1 MKPAMKSEE
10 SWGSVEQLR
19 SAAEARLAELESDGG
34 EWPGAL
40 THELEL
46 HRIELE
52 MQNQS
57 LQEMRVEAEN
67 AMARLAEINGHLEE
81 LVASRTLQLEA
92 ARQKAELASRVK
104 SRFLSNMSHE
114 LRTPLNAI
122 TGMTNLALSR
132 AVDPEQIR
140 QLEIVGRSLF
150 VLHGVINSVLDIS
163 KIEAGKMALAED
175 VIRLD
180 RIFEDLREIIAF
192 SANQKSIQLV
202 FELSPECAEIPLMG
216 DSLRLSQIL
225 LNLAGN
231 ATKFTDQGSIQ
242 VRGMPVGRDAC
253 RMWVRFEVEDSGAGI
268 AEEDQERL
276 FLPFEQLDGSAG
288 RARGGSGLGL
298 AISMQLVTAMGGRM
312 GVVSEVGKGSRFWF
326 EVPLRIVTAAS
337 PHATEP
343 RGPDPELALK
353 ACHPGARVLVA
364 EDDPINQEI
373 LGVMLRNSGL
383 QVDFS
388 ADGRQAVQAAAAAR
402 YDAVLMDIRM
412 PEMDGLSAAREI
424 RAMPGYQTTPI
435 IALSAD
441 AFEEDRAKSFEAG
454 MSAHLVKPVDRHLL
468 FSTLLKW
475 MVPGKA

>member
-1 MKPAMKSEE
+1 MKSEE
-10 SWGSVEQLR
+10 YWGSIEQLR

-163 KIEAGKMALAED
+163 KIEAGKMALTED

-202 FELSPECAEIPLMG
+202 FELSPECAKIPLMG
-216 DSLRLSQIL
+216 DGLRLSQIL

-242 VRGMPVGRDAC
+242 VRGMPVGQDAC

-454 MSAHLVKPVDRHLL
+454 MNAHLVKPVDRHLL
-468 FSTLLKW
+468 FLTLLKW

>member
-1 MKPAMKSEE
+1 MKEE
-10 SWGSVEQLR
+10 EAWGSIEHMR
-19 SAAEARLAELESDGG
+19 SAAEATLAERESSGA

-40 THELEL
+40 AHELEL

-67 AMARLAEINGHLEE
+67 AMARLSEINGHLEE

-92 ARQKAELASRVK
+92 ARQKAEMASRVK

-122 TGMTNLALSR
+122 TGMTELALGR

-150 VLHGVINSVLDIS
+150 VLHGVINSILDIS
-163 KIEAGKMALAED
+163 KIEAGKMALCEE
-175 VIRLD
+175 VIHLEG
-180 RIFEDLREIIAF
+180 IFADLREILSF
-192 SANQKSIQLV
+192 SSNQKSIQLV
-202 FELSPECAEIPLMG
+202 FELSPECAEIALMG
-216 DSLRLSQIL
+216 DALRLSQIL

-231 ATKFTDQGSIQ
+231 ATKFTDQGSIH
-242 VRGMPVGRDAC
+242 VRGMPLRRDAC
-253 RMWVRFEVEDSGAGI
+253 RMWVRFEVEDSGVGI
-268 AEEDQERL
+268 AEEDQKRL
-276 FLPFEQLDGSAG
+276 FIPFEQLDGSA
-288 RARGGSGLGL
+288 ARSHGGSGLGL

-312 GVVSEVGKGSRFWF
+312 GVVSEVGKGSKFWF
-326 EVPLRIVTAAS
+326 EIPLRIVTAAIS
-337 PHATEP
+337 RAAEP
-343 RGPDPELALK
+343 QVPDPELALK
-353 ACHPGARVLVA
+353 ASHPGARVLVA

-373 LGVMLRNSGL
+373 LGIMLRNSGL

-388 ADGRQAVQAAAAAR
+388 ADGRQAVQAAAAVR
-402 YDAVLMDIRM
+402 YEAVLMDIRM
-412 PEMDGLSAAREI
+412 PEMDGLEAAREI
-424 RAMPGYQTTPI
+424 RALPGYRTTPI

-454 MSAHLVKPVDRHLL
+454 MNAHLVKPVGRQLL

-475 MVPGKA
+475 MAPAKA

>member
-1 MKPAMKSEE
+1 
-10 SWGSVEQLR
+10 
-19 SAAEARLAELESDGG
+19 
-34 EWPGAL
+34 
-40 THELEL
+40 
-46 HRIELE
+46 
-52 MQNQS
+52 
-57 LQEMRVEAEN
+57 
-67 AMARLAEINGHLEE
+67 
-81 LVASRTLQLEA
+81 
-92 ARQKAELASRVK
+92 
-104 SRFLSNMSHE
+104 
-114 LRTPLNAI
+114 
-122 TGMTNLALSR
+122 
-132 AVDPEQIR
+132 
-140 QLEIVGRSLF
+140 LEIVGRSLF

>member
-1 MKPAMKSEE
+1 MLEAK
-10 SWGSVEQLR
+10 GSRGAIKQLR
-19 SAAEARLAELESDGG
+19 SAAEARLAELEADGG
-34 EWPGAL
+34 EWPCAL
-40 THELEL
+40 SHELEL

-57 LQEMRVEAEN
+57 LQEMRIEAEN
-67 AMARLAEINGHLEE
+67 AMARLSEINGHLEE
-81 LVASRTLQLEA
+81 LVASRTLQLET

-175 VIRLD
+175 VIHLN

-242 VRGMPVGRDAC
+242 VRGMPVGRDAS
-253 RMWVRFEVEDSGAGI
+253 RMWVRFEVEDSGEGI
-268 AEEDQERL
+268 TEEDQERL
-276 FLPFEQLDGSAG
+276 FLPFEQLDGSVG
-288 RARGGSGLGL
+288 RAHGGSGLGL
-298 AISMQLVTAMGGRM
+298 AISMQLVTAMGGQI
-312 GVVSEVGKGSRFWF
+312 GVVSEVGKGSKFWF

-337 PHATEP
+337 PCAAEP
-343 RGPDPELALK
+343 QDSAPEFVLK
-353 ACHPGARVLVA
+353 ASRPGARVLVA
-364 EDDPINQEI
+364 EDDLINQEI
-373 LGVMLRNSGL
+373 LRAMLRNSGL

-388 ADGRQAVQAAAAAR
+388 ADGRQAVQAAAAVR
-402 YDAVLMDIRM
+402 YDAVIMDIRM

-441 AFEEDRAKSFEAG
+441 AFEEDRIKSFEAG
-454 MSAHLVKPVDRHLL
+454 MCAHLVKPVGRQLL